1 MFPPFFLAFL
11 RLLNSNYR
19 SSQQGSCGTSC
30 LEDLRK
36 IHQLISEGQLRKE
49 APATPKAS
57 VGTSASSLG
66 KKLIQLLDRALKTPS
81 LYETLFPLSAIKRRA
96 AASSESFTV

>member
-1 MFPPFFLAFL
+1 
-11 RLLNSNYR
+11 
-19 SSQQGSCGTSC
+19 

>member
-1 MFPPFFLAFL
+1 MPFFPACFAMAHF
-11 RLLNSNYR
+11 RAISPF
-19 SSQQGSCGTSC
+19 QGSGTSC

-57 VGTSASSLG
+57 LGTSASASASALG

-81 LYETLFPLSAIKRRA
+81 LYETLFPLSAIKRPLRGR
-96 AASSESFTV
+96 